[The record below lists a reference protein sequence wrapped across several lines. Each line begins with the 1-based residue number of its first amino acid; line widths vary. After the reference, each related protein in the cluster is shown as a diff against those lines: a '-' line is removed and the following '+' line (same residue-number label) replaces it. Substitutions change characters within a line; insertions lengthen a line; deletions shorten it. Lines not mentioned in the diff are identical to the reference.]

1 MLGIMS
7 LPTAQDG
14 NAAQMLAGMQM
25 LQAPEFL
32 QQIAAGMPVLS
43 DDDDQPR
50 DELTRDDIDDK
61 NSNKLN

>member
-1 MLGIMS
+1 MS
-7 LPTAQDG
+7 LPTAQDS

-43 DDDDQPR
+43 DDDDQPSIE
-50 DELTRDDIDDK
+50 ELLRQANEKRMAGI
-61 NSNKLN
+61 